1 MAHDTLKIN
10 RPNVRMVAHRGC
22 SGLEK
27 ENTNAAFVAAGNRSY
42 YGVETDV
49 HLTADGQFII
59 IHDDDTFR
67 VSGDKLSVE
76 GSTFETLRK
85 VRLKDVDGERGRT
98 DLCLP
103 SLPEYIRICKKY
115 QKVCVLELK
124 NPIPADAIERMVDM
138 IRAEDYLDQV
148 VFISFHLENCVC
160 LRHILPEQKIQFLT
174 GYFPDWLVD
183 TLKRYHLDLDIYFG
197 ALTKEAVDAVHKE
210 GIEINVWTVDKLEDA
225 QRLDDWGVD
234 YITSNIVE

>member
-49 HLTADGQFII
+49 HLTADGQFIL

-85 VRLKDVDGERGRT
+85 VRLKDVDGERSRT

-124 NPIPADAIERMVDM
+124 NPIPADAIERIVGM

-160 LRHILPEQKIQFLT
+160 LRHLLPEQSLQFLT
-174 GYFPDWLVD
+174 GYYTDWMID
-183 TLKRYHLDLDIYFG
+183 TLKRYHLELNIYHK
-197 ALTKEAVDAVHKE
+197 ALTKEIIDAVHE
-210 GIEINVWTVDKLEDA
+210 AGIKVNAWIVNDLNDA
-225 QRLDDWGVD
+225 QRLADWGID
-234 YITSNIVE
+234 FITSDIIE

>member
-1 MAHDTLKIN
+1 MRHDTLKIE
-10 RPNVRMVAHRGC
+10 RPNVKMVAHRGL

-59 IHDDDTFR
+59 IHDDDTLR
-67 VSGDKLSVE
+67 VSGDALSVE
-76 GSTFETLRK
+76 NSTFETLRK
-85 VRLKDVDGERGRT
+85 VRLKDVDGVRGRT

-103 SLPEYIRICKKY
+103 ALQEYIRICKKY

-124 NPIPADAIERMVDM
+124 NPIPADAIERMVDE
-138 IRAEDYLDQV
+138 IRAEEYLDQV

-160 LRHILPEQKIQFLT
+160 LRHLLPKQKVQFLT

-183 TLKRYHLDLDIYFG
+183 TLKRYHLDLDIYHKT
-197 ALTKEAVDAVHKE
+197 LTKEIVDAVHAE
-210 GIEINVWTVDKLEDA
+210 GIEINTWTVDDVDDA
-225 QRLDDWGVD
+225 RRLADWGVA